1 MKIKDEK
8 ERRHQLEVVQNMQRQ
23 EQEREKIVE
32 EAASLLEQKQKA
44 ALENFRKTLD
54 IKVKLAQNTNRRMD
68 EISQRQQEIE

>member
-8 ERRHQLEVVQNMQRQ
+8 ERRHQLEVIQNMQRQ
-23 EQEREKIVE
+23 ERERERIVE

>member
-32 EAASLLEQKQKA
+32 EAASLLE
-44 ALENFRKTLD
+44 
-54 IKVKLAQNTNRRMD
+54 
-68 EISQRQQEIE
+68 